1 MEVSPWTN
9 IEKETTIKVTDK
21 IRWYISGLFF
31 KEESRLRAR
40 ATDIPPRSPHHV
52 IIYEDPLIK
61 LFFEPKIIKVILTPR
76 KRINKII
83 GTRKI
88 DE

>member
-40 ATDIPPRSPHHV
+40 ATEIPPRSPHHV
-52 IIYEDPLIK
+52 ITYEDPLIK
-61 LFFEPKIIKVILTPR
+61 LFLDPRSIKVILTPR

-83 GTRKI
+83 GTRRI